1 MDQGALAAAPSTL
14 RCSEG
19 RSCGAAARDKRTSE
33 VVGGS
38 ARSRAGQRTGP
49 HGECCVSRFR
59 ECAVYTYRTNVP
71 RQARMRRNVV
81 LAVLW
86 FEERTA
92 SEPGRWEG
100 QGSRAYTVILKE
112 TVHTGDVREAE
123 RDSAS

>member
-1 MDQGALAAAPSTL
+1 
-14 RCSEG
+14 
-19 RSCGAAARDKRTSE
+19 
-33 VVGGS
+33 
-38 ARSRAGQRTGP
+38 
-49 HGECCVSRFR
+49 
-59 ECAVYTYRTNVP
+59 
-71 RQARMRRNVV
+71 V

>member
-1 MDQGALAAAPSTL
+1 MLRKPISRMRRIYIPDQ
-14 RCSEG
+14 
-19 RSCGAAARDKRTSE
+19 RS
-33 VVGGS
+33 
-38 ARSRAGQRTGP
+38 
-49 HGECCVSRFR
+49 
-59 ECAVYTYRTNVP
+59 